1 MFYFVFLFVQF
12 MLFSVLLRCWL
23 GGRKGIPRVKNRVV
37 GCWHGCLSRARGR
50 LAYGPADATATHCLA
65 SVKSRLVWPFWC
77 WLTRVVPN
85 KGPLNECVCL
95 IQSIFCIISYS
106 SAVMFI
112 LCHYNIDW
120 YDVIWF
126 IDAAHIVC
134 GARPYVTL
142 TCPSVS
148 PIDQQQQQLRASL
161 LLNALQAGNIDWQL
175 WAFSSN
181 NGASVWHSNRKCGH
195 WEASH
200 WQPT

>member
-12 MLFSVLLRCWL
+12 MLLSVLLRCWL

-95 IQSIFCIISYS
+95 IQSILYHII
-106 SAVMFI
+106 FI
-112 LCHYNIDW
+112 GCYVHFMPLQYWLIWCDMIYWCCPHSMRSQALCNTHMS
-120 YDVIWF
+120 VCQSHRST
-126 IDAAHIVC
+126 AATAAGKFAAEC
-134 GARPYVTL
+134 PAGRKYRL
-142 TCPSVS
+142 TAMD
-148 PIDQQQQQLRASL
+148 IQQQ
-161 LLNALQAGNIDWQL
+161 
-175 WAFSSN
+175 
-181 NGASVWHSNRKCGH
+181 
-195 WEASH
+195 
-200 WQPT
+200 